1 MESCREPYEG
11 NEPFVFFSYCRRNS
25 DLAYPIIDG
34 LLRAGCRV
42 WYDRGIRAGADW
54 PEYIAKKLEDCA
66 AFAVLLTEESEESTN
81 CKNEFTMA
89 SQLQKPMVAMKTES
103 VVLDFGVVLNL
114 GGNEPLIVEKFSDKA
129 LVDTLLGRSELK
141 SSMGAASRIEEDIE
155 DDSEEE
161 LEVKPEEETKI
172 KQEEKKEEEIEVK
185 PEEIEDKPEEIEV
198 EPEKIEDKPESGSA
212 QPHALKKRLE
222 QSGAKECRE
231 IASQAVQQAEAL
243 KEERKQ
249 KEAELLA
256 LQQRIAELQ
265 EEERQHRAL
274 AAEAEALAK
283 EKEREYPLP
292 LRIIRLSTGESR
304 KETRAALTLGYGEG
318 CTVSFRQSTRREPA
332 PDYGDDPTV
341 SSRQDIQGDL
351 TLGYGD
357 DRTVSVA
364 DSGRDKLHLAYADG
378 GYAWEKG
385 KKRQRLENPCVLTL
399 GEEPIYLAWGPET
412 VRIEAEGLRWL
423 YAPGFNEY
431 LLLQPGDTLLG
442 RNGGWNGEALQNG
455 RVSYDHL
462 LLHRVGEGES
472 GSVTVEDHGRE
483 GRGSTNGTDVNGK
496 RIRARKAVTLYEGD
510 RITLGTGEVVLEYH
524 CYEGSGGRKR

>member
-114 GGNEPLIVEKFSDKA
+114 GGNEPLIVEKFSGKA

-141 SSMGAASRIEEDIE
+141 SSMGAAAAPIPA
-155 DDSEEE
+155 
-161 LEVKPEEETKI
+161 PEPVDEPAPT
-172 KQEEKKEEEIEVK
+172 
-185 PEEIEDKPEEIEV
+185 PEPTPIPAP
-198 EPEKIEDKPESGSA
+198 EPEPAPESA
-212 QPHALKKRLE
+212 PEPEPVQPQSVSALKKRLE
-222 QSGAKECRE
+222 QSGAEECRE

-249 KEAELLA
+249 KEAELLT

-304 KETRAALTLGYGEG
+304 KETRSALTLGYGEG

-364 DSGRDKLHLAYADG
+364 DSGRDKLHLVYADG

-483 GRGSTNGTDVNGK
+483 GHGSTNGTDVNGK
-496 RIRARKAVTLYEGD
+496 RIGVRKAVTLYEGN